1 MYIYIDNYIKSF
13 FTTIISSLA
22 IKSLCENKYSQLY
35 ANVRMSSN
43 IGPGL
48 ERDKINFYSEPNIHN
63 DIVLTAIQLLVIYT
77 HNFIN
82 VNKTFTRWRYNHL
95 IFVGHAPT
103 KSAIGASNS

>member
-35 ANVRMSSN
+35 ANARMSYN

-48 ERDKINFYSEPNIHN
+48 GRDKINFYSEPNIHN

-77 HNFIN
+77 HTI
-82 VNKTFTRWRYNHL
+82 L
-95 IFVGHAPT
+95 
-103 KSAIGASNS
+103 SM